1 VVVVAAVTTEVVSGG
16 RLAGRV
22 KDPDGIAERQR
33 PRRGSVGPDGQV
45 ACGGVQRGLAK
56 KGEGCGRG
64 VTERF
69 SAASAV
75 FAAARRRHSVANL
88 CVRGACVCVCMCVCV
103 CVSIRPTA
111 AAAAFSRDRERQV
124 PDGGG
129 RRAQKLPAAA
139 DTVVG
144 VVGGAAEAAERC
156 GPPRQAFARYA
167 AACERVYVC
176 VCVCVCVPSGIT
188 FAHSRR
194 HSSAGHRLTLSTASR
209 LFTQYLSLSFPY
221 TMYTYNIILYN
232 IIVYH
237 LDNYIKYS
245 MHSKFL
251 NNFSLSTNFWNTIIR
266 IFIQTRYFNAIFHP
280 KYLKLL
286 RHRICLYRQKS
297 CRDMT

>member
-1 VVVVAAVTTEVVSGG
+1 MAVAAAVMTEVVSGG

-22 KDPDGIAERQR
+22 KDPDGIVERQR
-33 PRRGSVGPDGQV
+33 PRRGSEGPDGQV
-45 ACGGVQRGLAK
+45 ACGGVRRGLAK
-56 KGEGCGRG
+56 IGEGCGRG

-75 FAAARRRHSVANL
+75 FAAARHRHSVANL
-88 CVRGACVCVCMCVCV
+88 CVRGACVYVCV

-167 AACERVYVC
+167 AA
-176 VCVCVCVPSGIT
+176 
-188 FAHSRR
+188 
-194 HSSAGHRLTLSTASR
+194 
-209 LFTQYLSLSFPY
+209 
-221 TMYTYNIILYN
+221 
-232 IIVYH
+232 
-237 LDNYIKYS
+237 
-245 MHSKFL
+245 
-251 NNFSLSTNFWNTIIR
+251 
-266 IFIQTRYFNAIFHP
+266 
-280 KYLKLL
+280 
-286 RHRICLYRQKS
+286 
-297 CRDMT
+297 